1 MLTSGLVLFA
11 GSLVILLLCR
21 PGANRELRRYL
32 GGGLDI
38 VAAVAI
44 TMGFGLAAVFLVAG
58 LMA

>member
-1 MLTSGLVLFA
+1 MLITGLVLFA
-11 GSLVILLLCR
+11 VSLVVLLLCR

-38 VAAVAI
+38 VAAIPI
-44 TMGFGLAAVFLVAG
+44 TMGLGLAAVFFVAG